1 MRLMNK
7 LFGRSPFEDLLKHT
21 QKVHECVQQV
31 QPLMEA
37 CIRED
42 YDEIHRLQDEVSRLE
57 YEADV
62 LKHEIREH
70 LPSQYLMP
78 VEKSDLDRFLH
89 SQDNLAD
96 RAQDFAVILLLRRT
110 RIHKELVQEFRE
122 FVGQVLKVVG
132 LLMTA
137 AEDIQ
142 NLVEAS
148 FKGAQ
153 ARLILDRV
161 SGLNTEE
168 WNADRMQRKI
178 AQHIYQLE
186 KQLDPITI
194 AFYEKMLQTLSGI
207 ANSSENTGDILRQM
221 IVKKS

>member
-1 MRLMNK
+1 MKLMNK

-21 QKVHECVQQV
+21 KKVHECVRQV

-37 CIRED
+37 CIGED
-42 YDEIHRLQDEVSRLE
+42 YDQIHRLQDEVSKLE
-57 YEADV
+57 YEADI

-78 VEKSDLDRFLH
+78 VEKGDLDRFLH
-89 SQDNLAD
+89 SQDELAD
-96 RAQDFAVILLLRRT
+96 LAQDFAVVLLLRRT
-110 RIHKELVQEFRE
+110 RIHPDLVQEFRE
-122 FVGQVLKVVG
+122 FTDQVLKVVG

-148 FKGAQ
+148 FKGAE
-153 ARLILDRV
+153 ARLILERV

-178 AQHIYQLE
+178 AQHVYQLE
-186 KQLDPITI
+186 QELDPVTI
-194 AFYEKMLQTLSGI
+194 AFYEKMLMALGGI
-207 ANSSENTGDILRQM
+207 ANASENTGDILRQM

>member
-1 MRLMNK
+1 MRLINK
-7 LFGRSPFEDLLKHT
+7 LFGRSPFDDLLKHT
-21 QKVHECVQQV
+21 QKVHDCIRQV
-31 QPLMEA
+31 QALLEA

-42 YDEIHRLQDEVSRLE
+42 YPEIHRLQDEVSRLE
-57 YEADV
+57 YEADI
-62 LKHEIREH
+62 LKHRIREH

-89 SQDNLAD
+89 SMDELAD
-96 RAQDFAVILLLRRT
+96 QAQDFAVVLLLRRT
-110 RIHKELVQEFRE
+110 RIHPELVQEFRE
-122 FVGQVLKVVG
+122 FVDQVLKVAG
-132 LLMTA
+132 LLMAA

-142 NLVEAS
+142 NLVESS

-153 ARLILDRV
+153 ARLILERV

-168 WNADRMQRKI
+168 WHADRMQRKI

-186 KQLDPITI
+186 SQLDPITI
-194 AFYEKMLQTLSGI
+194 SFYEKMLMALSGI
-207 ANSSENTGDILRQM
+207 ANAAENTGDILRQM

>member
-1 MRLMNK
+1 MKLINK
-7 LFGRSPFEDLLKHT
+7 VFGRSPFDDLLKHT
-21 QKVHECVQQV
+21 KKVHECVQEV
-31 QPLMEA
+31 QPLLEA

-42 YDEIHRLQDEVSRLE
+42 YQEIHRLQDEVSKLE
-57 YEADV
+57 YEADI

-78 VEKSDLDRFLH
+78 VEKADLDRFLH
-89 SQDNLAD
+89 SMDDLAD
-96 RAQDFAVILLLRRT
+96 LAQDFAVVLLLRRT
-110 RIHKELVQEFRE
+110 RIHQDLVQEFRE
-122 FVGQVLKVVG
+122 FVEQVLKVAG

-137 AEDIQ
+137 AEDIK

-153 ARLILDRV
+153 ARLILERV

-168 WNADRMQRKI
+168 WHADRMQRKI
-178 AQHIYQLE
+178 GQHIYQLE
-186 KQLDPITI
+186 SQLDPITI
-194 AFYEKMLQTLSGI
+194 SFYEKMLIVLSGI
-207 ANSSENTGDILRQM
+207 ANASENTGDILRQM

>member
-1 MRLMNK
+1 MKLMNK

-21 QKVHECVQQV
+21 KKVHECVQQV
-31 QPLMEA
+31 QPIMEA

-57 YEADV
+57 YEADI

-78 VEKSDLDRFLH
+78 VEKADLDRFLH
-89 SQDNLAD
+89 SQDELAD
-96 RAQDFAVILLLRRT
+96 LAQDFAVVLLLRRT
-110 RIHKELVQEFRE
+110 RIHQDLVQEFRE
-122 FVGQVLKVVG
+122 FVEQVLKVVG

-168 WNADRMQRKI
+168 WHADRMQRKI

-186 KQLDPITI
+186 QQLDPITI
-194 AFYEKMLQTLSGI
+194 GFYEKMLISLSGI
-207 ANSSENTGDILRQM
+207 ANAAENTGDILRQM

>member
-1 MRLMNK
+1 MKLMNK

-21 QKVHECVQQV
+21 RKVHECVREV

-37 CIRED
+37 CIHED
-42 YDEIHRLQDEVSRLE
+42 HDEIHRLQDEVSRLE

-78 VEKSDLDRFLH
+78 VEKGDLDRFLH

-96 RAQDFAVILLLRRT
+96 LAQDFAVVLLLRRT
-110 RIHKELVQEFRE
+110 RIHPELVQEFRE
-122 FVGQVLKVVG
+122 FVEQVLKVVG
-132 LLMTA
+132 QLMTA

-194 AFYEKMLQTLSGI
+194 VFYEKMLQALSGI

>member
-21 QKVHECVQQV
+21 KKVHECVQEV
-31 QPLMEA
+31 RPLMEA
-37 CIRED
+37 CIHED

-57 YEADV
+57 YEAYV

-78 VEKSDLDRFLH
+78 VEKADIDRFLH

-96 RAQDFAVILLLRRT
+96 LAQDFAVVLLLRRT
-110 RIHKELVQEFRE
+110 RIHPDLVQEFRE
-122 FVGQVLKVVG
+122 FVDQVLKVVG

-194 AFYEKMLQTLSGI
+194 AFYEKMLQALSGI
-207 ANSSENTGDILRQM
+207 ANSSETTGDILRQM